1 MSKNW
6 ELSRFLKL
14 NKRKVFYALK
24 VCSIIF
30 GIIPLVFLSKK
41 LITNDFENIINLI
54 ASVLIFGVIIPLM
67 IISIAYLEW
76 KIKTW
81 RRNKAYTFLD
91 KCENS
96 TLLIDSYLLKND
108 TKLYF
113 TEELKKIKSK
123 NLWFLIEVSNKN
135 EVFLFPLIDESKN
148 IFENMILFD
157 EISAKSTFSDD
168 ELNKTYS
175 LKELKNPLKEMEKD
189 MISTENKIIE
199 IKRNNL

>member
-1 MSKNW
+1 MSENW